1 MAIAAPMSLDAQ
13 EFIRRFLLHILPKS
27 FMRIRHYGFLANR
40 TKAAKLALTR
50 AALDTAAPPATEAET
65 VEQFMLRVA
74 GIDIHRCPLCG
85 QGRLHIVSTLA
96 PLIRSPAPMATR
108 PPWHS

>member
-1 MAIAAPMSLDAQ
+1 
-13 EFIRRFLLHILPKS
+13 
-27 FMRIRHYGFLANR
+27 MRIRHYGLNAHR
-40 TKAAKLALTR
+40 AKAAKLAIAR

-65 VEQFMLRVA
+65 LEQFMLRTA
-74 GIDIHRCPLCG
+74 GRCPLCG

-96 PLIRSPAPMATR
+96 PLTRSPAPMATG